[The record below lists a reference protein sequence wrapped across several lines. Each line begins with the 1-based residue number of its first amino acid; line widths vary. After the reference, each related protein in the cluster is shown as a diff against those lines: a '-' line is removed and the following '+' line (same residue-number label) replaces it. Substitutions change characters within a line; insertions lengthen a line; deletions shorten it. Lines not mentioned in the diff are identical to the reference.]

1 MKAFLLPKYQVLA
14 TFLLVLFQVCIVAL
28 WFATDLPQEKIF
40 YPDRKSAFRTCTDFE
55 DLSVLVGF
63 AYPFLLIISCTILAT
78 INRKVPTGFN
88 ETQYIGK

>member
-14 TFLLVLFQVCIVAL
+14 TFLFVLLQVCIVAF
-28 WFATDLPQEKIF
+28 WFAINLPEAKPF
-40 YPDRKSAFRTCTDFE
+40 FPDKKSAFRTCSDIE
-55 DLSVLVGF
+55 GLVVLIGF
-63 AYPFLLIISCTILAT
+63 AFPFLLIITCTILAT